1 MSFAYCLITQMAKII
16 PFKAVRPTPDKVAL
30 VTCRNYDDYSS
41 AELGAWLSFNP
52 YSFLHVINPAYMHS
66 QKITLDKRFK
76 GVAHKYQDFKDE
88 GIFMEEEKAVF
99 FLYEIQNKVQS
110 FTGFVAGTSIEDY
123 KNNVIKKHEDTLQ
136 YRVEYFKDYLHQT
149 GFNTEPVL
157 ITYPDNEKLKSWI
170 EEKKKSK
177 PIYNY
182 STTNKEKH
190 QVWKIETAADI
201 EWLQKQFE
209 QIPELYIADGHHRSA
224 SAELLYNEGKH
235 LGN

>member
-41 AELGAWLSFNP
+41 AELAAWLSFNP

-157 ITYPDNEKLKSWI
+157 ITYPDNGEYLKLCG
-170 EEKKKSK
+170 
-177 PIYNY
+177 
-182 STTNKEKH
+182 
-190 QVWKIETAADI
+190 
-201 EWLQKQFE
+201 L
-209 QIPELYIADGHHRSA
+209 R
-224 SAELLYNEGKH
+224 
-235 LGN
+235 